1 MPGPTVDR
9 REFAK
14 QAAKRIAAGSLAAGP
29 LAIAAPLVADEPQKP
44 EAPPSPEQTPS
55 PAELVLQ
62 WLAQLYPHPLDEA
75 QRAELVKQ
83 IAEDLA
89 RSKIL
94 SGFPL
99 VNADEPAPVFAAW
112 RSEG

>member
-1 MPGPTVDR
+1 MSGPIVDR
-9 REFAK
+9 RTFAK
-14 QAAKRIAAGSLAAGP
+14 QIAAGSLAAGP

-44 EAPPSPEQTPS
+44 EAAPAAEQSAP
-55 PAELVLQ
+55 PAELVQQL
-62 WLAQLYPHPLDEA
+62 LAQLFPHPLDEM